1 MTLTTVSS
9 KYQIVIPRDI
19 RENLKISPG
28 QKLQIIQIGRRI
40 EIMIIEPIENARGL
54 FPNLDTSNYR
64 DEDDGES

>member
-64 DEDDGES
+64 DEDDGEP

>member
-28 QKLQIIQIGRRI
+28 QKLQMIQIGRRI
-40 EIMIIEPIENARGL
+40 EIMIVELIENARGL
-54 FPNLDTSNYR
+54 FPNLDTANYR
-64 DEDDGES
+64 DEDDGE